1 MLKIF
6 LLTLLMISYTTIAD
20 EGMWEPNQMEGLK
33 KELRETGYKKNIS
46 NVSDLFKHPMNA
58 IVSLGGCSA
67 AFVSDQ
73 GLIATNYHCIERS
86 YLQFNSNAENNLF
99 ETGFVARSKE
109 EEKKSAPGSR
119 VYVTLESNE
128 ITEQVLM
135 GVKDETADIERAKII
150 EENIKQI
157 INKCETTDEIECR
170 VRSFYSGETYKLEK
184 VLKIKDVR
192 LVYAPPAYIGEYGGE
207 IDNWMYPRHTG
218 DFALLRAYVSKDGS
232 SEEFNKDNVPYSS
245 DSFLKI
251 SSRGVDDGDF
261 VMVVGYPGRTNRLL
275 TFNEIKYD
283 LEVQFHEVVEFL
295 KRGIDLINE
304 HSIDEDGSKLKY
316 RGLKSGY
323 ENYYK
328 KISGQISGAKN
339 FKLLESEKENWN
351 NFLRFVD
358 KEASSEDKQYL
369 EELLKLVGEEQLESR
384 ARTYYGNS
392 TLIATVKRIYRNA
405 VEAKKV
411 DSERK
416 PGYQERD
423 QENLVNRIKSLNYSF
438 DARVDKEIFLD
449 RLKNY
454 ANIDN
459 SYRRPIYSELLG
471 LDSDFVETKNI
482 VGEIYSSQFNNSET
496 LLQLMELSLGELN
509 KSEDPLVIFAKK
521 TYQESL
527 DYEKKY
533 EARSARRQLL
543 KSKFI
548 GVLKKYYEAS
558 NKQLYSD
565 ANGTLRVTYG
575 NVAGVSLKDGINYE
589 PFTRLEGITQKHTGK
604 KPFNASREL
613 LELIDNKDYGDY
625 FYKPINSVPV
635 NFLST
640 LDITNGNSGSATINS
655 NFELVGLAFD
665 GMIETIIADYKYIPQ
680 ARTISVDSRY
690 LLWTLKKLEKA
701 DNILEELTIV
711 K

>member
-1 MLKIF
+1 MLKII
-6 LLTLLMISYTTIAD
+6 LLTLLTVSNIAIAD
-20 EGMWEPNQMEGLK
+20 EGMWEPYQMEGLK
-33 KELRETGYKKNIS
+33 KELRATGYKKNIS
-46 NVSDLFKHPMNA
+46 NVSDLFKHPMSA

-119 VYVTLESNE
+119 VYVTLESND

-135 GVKDETADIERAKII
+135 GVKDETADIKRAKII
-150 EENIKQI
+150 EENIKEI
-157 INKCETTDEIECR
+157 INSCETSDEIECR

-192 LVYAPPAYIGEYGGE
+192 LVYAPPAHIGEYGGE

-232 SEEFNKDNVPYSS
+232 SEEFNKDNVPYLSN
-245 DSFLKI
+245 SFLKI
-251 SSRGVDDGDF
+251 SSKGVDDGDF

-283 LEVQFHEVVEFL
+283 LEVQFHEVVKFL
-295 KRGIDLINE
+295 KKGIDLINE

-316 RGLKSGY
+316 RGMKSGY

-328 KISGQISGAKN
+328 KISGQINGAEN
-339 FKLLESEKENWN
+339 FKLLESEKENWD
-351 NFLRFVD
+351 NFLEFVN
-358 KEASSEDKQYL
+358 KEASAEDKQYL
-369 EELLKLVGEEQLESR
+369 EELLKLIGEEQLENR
-384 ARTYYGNS
+384 ARAYYGNS
-392 TLIATVKRIYRNA
+392 SLIANVKRIYRNA
-405 VEAKKV
+405 IEAEKV
-411 DSERK
+411 DAERK

-423 QENLVNRIKSLNYSF
+423 QENLLNRIKSLDYSF

-471 LDSDFVETKNI
+471 LDGDFAETKNT
-482 VGEIYSSQFNNSET
+482 VEEIYSTEFNNSET
-496 LLQLMELSLGELN
+496 LLQLMDLNLEELN
-509 KSEDPLVIFAKK
+509 RSLDPLIIFAKK

-533 EARSARRQLL
+533 EAQSARRQLL

-548 GVLKKYYEAS
+548 GVLKKYYETS
-558 NKQLYSD
+558 NKQ
-565 ANGTLRVTYG
+565 
-575 NVAGVSLKDGINYE
+575 
-589 PFTRLEGITQKHTGK
+589 
-604 KPFNASREL
+604 
-613 LELIDNKDYGDY
+613 
-625 FYKPINSVPV
+625 
-635 NFLST
+635 
-640 LDITNGNSGSATINS
+640 
-655 NFELVGLAFD
+655 
-665 GMIETIIADYKYIPQ
+665 
-680 ARTISVDSRY
+680 
-690 LLWTLKKLEKA
+690 
-701 DNILEELTIV
+701 
-711 K
+711 

>member
-1 MLKIF
+1 MNKLILLF
-6 LLTLLMISYTTIAD
+6 ALLTNLNVIAD
-20 EGMWEPNQMEGLK
+20 EGMWEPYELPKLESELK
-33 KELRETGYKKNIS
+33 KSGFTTDVASLS
-46 NVSDLFKHPMNA
+46 NLFEHPMSA
-58 IVSLGGCSA
+58 VVSLGGCSA

-128 ITEQVLM
+128 ITDQVLI
-135 GVKDETADIERAKII
+135 GLKDETADIERAKII

-157 INKCETTDEIECR
+157 INNCETTDEIECR

-232 SEEFNKDNVPYSS
+232 SKEFNKDNVPYSS
-245 DSFLKI
+245 NSFLKI
-251 SSRGVDDGDF
+251 SSKGVDDGDF
-261 VMVVGYPGRTNRLL
+261 VMVVGYPGKTNRLL

-283 LEVQFHEVVEFL
+283 LEVQFHEVVKFL
-295 KRGIDLINE
+295 KKGIDLINE

-328 KISGQISGAKN
+328 KISGQINGAEN
-339 FKLLESEKENWN
+339 FKLLESEKKNWD

-358 KEASSEDKQYL
+358 KEASNEDKQYL
-369 EELLKLVGEEQLESR
+369 EELLKLIGEEQLENR
-384 ARTYYGNS
+384 ARAYYGNS
-392 TLIATVKRIYRNA
+392 SLITTVKRIYRNA
-405 VEAKKV
+405 IEAEKV

-423 QENLVNRIKSLNYSF
+423 QENLVNRIKSLDYSF
-438 DARVDKEIFLD
+438 DARVDKEIFID

-459 SYRRPIYSELLG
+459 SFRRPVYSELLG
-471 LDSDFVETKNI
+471 LDSDFEETKNI
-482 VGEIYSSQFNNSET
+482 VDEIYSSEFNNSET
-496 LLQLMELSLGELN
+496 FLQLMELSLEELN
-509 KSEDPLVIFAKK
+509 NSLDPLVIFAKK

-548 GVLKKYYEAS
+548 GLLKKYYEAS

-589 PFTRLEGITQKHTGK
+589 PFTRLEGITQKYTGK

-690 LLWTLKKLEKA
+690 LLWTLEKLEKA
-701 DNILEELTIV
+701 DNILDELTIV

>member
-1 MLKIF
+1 MLKKI
-6 LLTLLMISYTTIAD
+6 LLSLFIITNVTIAD
-20 EGMWEPNQMEGLK
+20 EGMWEPYQMEGLK
-33 KELRETGYKKNIS
+33 KELRASGYKRNIS
-46 NVSDLFKHPMNA
+46 NVSDLFQHPMSA

-73 GLIATNYHCIERS
+73 GLIATNYHCIERN
-86 YLQFNSNAENNLF
+86 YLQFNSNAEKNLF

-119 VYVTLESNE
+119 VYVTLESKE
-128 ITEQVLM
+128 ITNQVLM
-135 GVKDETADIERAKII
+135 GVVDNTSYIARAKMI
-150 EENIKQI
+150 EDNIKNI
-157 INKCETTDEIECR
+157 ISNCEISDEIECR

-192 LVYAPPAYIGEYGGE
+192 LVYAPPAHIGEFGGE
-207 IDNWMYPRHTG
+207 VDNWMYPRHTG

-232 SEEFNKDNVPYSS
+232 SEEFNKNNVPYSS
-245 DSFLKI
+245 NSFLKI
-251 SSRGVDDGDF
+251 SSKGVDDGDF

-275 TFNEIKYD
+275 TFNEIEYD
-283 LEVQFHEVVEFL
+283 LEIQFHEVVKFL
-295 KRGIDLINE
+295 KRGIELINE
-304 HSIDEDGSKLKY
+304 HAVDEDGSKLKY

-328 KISGQISGAKN
+328 KISGQINGAEN
-339 FKLLESEKENWN
+339 FKLLESEKYNWD
-351 NFLRFVD
+351 NFLKYVEESASVD
-358 KEASSEDKQYL
+358 DKKYL
-369 EELLKLVGEEQLESR
+369 EELLKLIDEEQLENR
-384 ARTYYGNS
+384 ARAYYGNS
-392 TLIATVKRIYRNA
+392 TLIAQAKRIYRNA
-405 VEAKKV
+405 VESKKI
-411 DSERK
+411 DSDRK
-416 PGYQERD
+416 PGFQQRD
-423 QENLVNRIKSLNYSF
+423 QENIVNRIKSLNYSF
-438 DARVDKEIFLD
+438 DARIDKEIFID

-454 ANIDN
+454 ANIEK
-459 SYRRPIYSELLG
+459 SYRRPVYSELLN
-471 LDSDFVETKNI
+471 LDGNFEESKNI
-482 VGEIYSSQFNNSET
+482 VEEIYSTKYKDSET
-496 LLQLMELSLGELN
+496 FLQLMELSLEELN
-509 KSEDPLVIFAKK
+509 KSEDPLIVFARE

-533 EARSARRQLL
+533 EAKSAKRQLL

-548 GVLKKYYEAS
+548 GLLKKYYEAS

-604 KPFNASREL
+604 KPFNASTKL
-613 LELIDNKDYGDY
+613 LELIENKDYGDY

-635 NFLST
+635 NFIST

-655 NFELVGLAFD
+655 KFELVGLAFD

-690 LLWTLKKLEKA
+690 LLWTLEKLEKA
-701 DNILEELTIV
+701 DNILDELTII